1 MVGRAVHRLFV
12 GHGFE
17 IIADLIGHPDQ
28 LFDLAAAHAAR
39 SPAADRSACVKI
51 VAWSPRAIAISVTPL
66 ACARSMASE
75 VGAESA
81 TSVEAPKIAALAT
94 ISNEQRLVM
103 TKKPSAGATPLLM
116 SAPINLSSALCRPTS
131 SRKATIAPSRSHQA
145 APWTARVSALSG
157 CLSSSAC
164 NAALTAAGSTGG
176 PLATGDR
183 AAGREARSA
192 MPHRPQPVRPEI
204 ARPRARC
211 ALMRSPAS
219 VTLTL
224 RPLSA

>member
-17 IIADLIGHPDQ
+17 IIANLIGHPDQ

-51 VAWSPRAIAISVTPL
+51 VAWAPPAIAISGPPL
-66 ACARSMASE
+66 ASPRSMASG

-103 TKKPSAGATPLLM
+103 TKKPSAGAKPAM
-116 SAPINLSSALCRPTS
+116 MKAP
-131 SRKATIAPSRSHQA
+131 
-145 APWTARVSALSG
+145 
-157 CLSSSAC
+157 
-164 NAALTAAGSTGG
+164 
-176 PLATGDR
+176 
-183 AAGREARSA
+183 
-192 MPHRPQPVRPEI
+192 
-204 ARPRARC
+204 
-211 ALMRSPAS
+211 
-219 VTLTL
+219 
-224 RPLSA
+224 